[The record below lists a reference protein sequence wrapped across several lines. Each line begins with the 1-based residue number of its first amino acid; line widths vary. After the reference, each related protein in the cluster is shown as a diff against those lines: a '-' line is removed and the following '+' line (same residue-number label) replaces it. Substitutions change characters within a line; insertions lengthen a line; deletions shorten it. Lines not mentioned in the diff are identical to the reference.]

1 MLLSIVH
8 ADGRKEMNLL
18 NSGKRGE
25 MEIMAAIVVMTQK
38 PTNITRIMGQVN
50 MSYSTLLKYMKF
62 MLKLRLIKK
71 HDNEG
76 TSNNT
81 LQFYDATEKGIS
93 YLKKYCDI
101 LKLLYGEDFLKL
113 KNDLAVACLQ
123 FCENPNPQSST

>member
-1 MLLSIVH
+1 M
-8 ADGRKEMNLL
+8 GML

-38 PTNITRIMGQVN
+38 PANVTRIMGQVN
-50 MSYSTLLKYMKF
+50 ISYLTLLKYLKF
-62 MLKLRLIKK
+62 MLKLRLIEK

-76 TSNNT
+76 TSNT
-81 LQFYDATEKGIS
+81 LQLYEATEKGIS

-101 LKLLYGEDFLKL
+101 LKLLYGDAFLKL

-123 FCENPNPQSST
+123 FCENPYPQSST